1 VLLKTSL
8 NSETQTVDMELLV
21 PGFFVLLFAI
31 AVIFAIVPR
40 LGPTLT
46 LIACGIALS
55 VGMYHHYKLFY
66 HEYRLATWADKLKT
80 YGPGVLIA
88 VMVLFLLGFIFTL
101 FGGPSVPLPD
111 MTSSYESEGETPP
124 TSFFGSNE
132 PESVVN
138 TVTNTVS
145 EGLNSAKSAVGEG
158 LSALTNV
165 ASRSANAVKN
175 ALRRNNVPPSFF
187 EQV

>member
-1 VLLKTSL
+1 
-8 NSETQTVDMELLV
+8 MELLV
-21 PGFFVLLFAI
+21 PGFFVLLFAVVTVF
-31 AVIFAIVPR
+31 AVIPR

-55 VGMYHHYKLFY
+55 LGMYHHYKLFY
-66 HEYRLATWADKLKT
+66 HEYRLATWSDKLKT

-88 VMVLFLLGFIFTL
+88 IMVLFLLGFIFTL
-101 FGGPSVPLPD
+101 FGGPSVPVPD
-111 MTSSYESEGETPP
+111 MSASYENEGESPP
-124 TSFFGSNE
+124 SFFGSNE

-145 EGLNSAKSAVGEG
+145 EGVNAAKSAVGEG
-158 LSALTNV
+158 ISALTNV

-175 ALRRNNVPPSFF
+175 ALRRNNVPSSFF